1 MPIEVTCPSCQA
13 TLPAPDEFAGKK
25 IRCADCQGIVEVP
38 TAKVDSAPAFAR
50 PVARTR
56 PQSEDVAGDRPVKRR
71 RAADD
76 EATSTRRKPKK
87 EWDEDE
93 DDDDGRRR
101 GSKPGVLTG
110 FSMIWLIV
118 VGVLG
123 IAGLTA
129 VVWAMMPVAGGNK
142 AQVPEAPKA
151 VAAAAVVPPAA
162 VVKPDAAAA
171 MNNFGPLN
179 EQPPKVEFVPD
190 PDPEPVAPPR
200 LRPSS
205 TRAFPPNNDPRF
217 NPNPALPRAVAPNA
231 KQKGLVAKYA
241 DRLKIRASS
250 VWGSY
255 SVTQLFDGIETS
267 TWFSGTGD
275 TVGSGKSPWVEVTFP
290 EDVTIHAMTIL
301 GNRDLQ
307 WSGYFVHA
315 GRFDFMDESGKTL
328 SSHDVIATGDKFDM
342 KSALDADVKGV
353 RTVRFTV
360 TKDVSPNWIA
370 LSEWTLE

>member
-25 IRCADCQGIVEVP
+25 IRCADCKGIVEVP
-38 TAKVDSAPAFAR
+38 AAKVDSAPAFAR
-50 PVARTR
+50 PVARAR
-56 PQSEDVAGDRPVKRR
+56 PPSEDVADDRPVKRR

-87 EWDEDE
+87 EWDED
-93 DDDDGRRR
+93 DDDTDSRKRR

-110 FSMIWLIV
+110 FSMVWLIV

-129 VVWAMMPVAGGNK
+129 IVWAMMPVAGNK
-142 AQVPEAPKA
+142 AIAADAPRA
-151 VAAAAVVPPAA
+151 VAAA
-162 VVKPDAAAA
+162 VVKPDAAGA

-179 EQPPKVEFVPD
+179 EQPPKGAFV

-205 TRAFPPNNDPRF
+205 TRAFPPNNNPRF
-217 NPNPALPRAVAPNA
+217 NPDPAQPQAVAPSTN
-231 KQKGLVAKYA
+231 QKGLVAKYA

-275 TVGSGKSPWVEVTFP
+275 TVGCGMSPWVEVTFP

-301 GNRDLQ
+301 GNRDVN
-307 WSGYFVHA
+307 WSGYHVHA
-315 GRFDFMDESGKTL
+315 GRFDFIDVAGKTL
-328 SSHDVIATGDKFDM
+328 SSHDVTATGNNFDM
-342 KSALDADVKGV
+342 KTALDADVKGV

-360 TKDVSPNWIA
+360 TKDVSKDWIA

>member
-38 TAKVDSAPAFAR
+38 AAKVDSAPAFAR

-56 PQSEDVAGDRPVKRR
+56 PQSEDVADDRAVKRR
-71 RAADD
+71 RAADDD
-76 EATSTRRKPKK
+76 EATSTRRKPRK

-93 DDDDGRRR
+93 DDDNESRKRR

-110 FSMIWLIV
+110 FSMVWLIV

-129 VVWAMMPVAGGNK
+129 IVWAMMPVAGGNK
-142 AQVPEAPKA
+142 AQVPDAPKEVA
-151 VAAAAVVPPAA
+151 VAKPP
-162 VVKPDAAAA
+162 VAA

-179 EQPPKVEFVPD
+179 EQPPNVEFVLE
-190 PDPEPVAPPR
+190 PEPVAPQRP
-200 LRPSS
+200 RPSS

-231 KQKGLVAKYA
+231 NQKGLVAKYA

-275 TVGSGKSPWVEVTFP
+275 TVGCGKSPWVEVTFP

-301 GNRDLQ
+301 GNRDVN

-315 GRFDFMDESGKTL
+315 GRFDFIDVAGKTL
-328 SSHDVIATGDKFDM
+328 SSHDATAMGNNFDM
-342 KSALDADVKGV
+342 KSDLEADVKGV

-360 TKDVSPNWIA
+360 TKDLSKDWIA

>member
-25 IRCADCQGIVEVP
+25 IRCADCKGIVEVP
-38 TAKVDSAPAFAR
+38 AAKVDSAPAFAR
-50 PVARTR
+50 PVARAR
-56 PQSEDVAGDRPVKRR
+56 PPSEDVADDRPVKRR

-76 EATSTRRKPKK
+76 EATPTRRKPKK
-87 EWDEDE
+87 EWDED
-93 DDDDGRRR
+93 DDNTDSRKRR

-110 FSMIWLIV
+110 FSMVWLIV

-129 VVWAMMPVAGGNK
+129 IVWAMMPVAGGNK
-142 AQVPEAPKA
+142 AQVPDAPRA
-151 VAAAAVVPPAA
+151 VAAA
-162 VVKPDAAAA
+162 VVKPDAAGA
-171 MNNFGPLN
+171 MNHFGPLN
-179 EQPPKVEFVPD
+179 EQPPKGAFV

-205 TRAFPPNNDPRF
+205 TRAFPPNNNPRF
-217 NPNPALPRAVAPNA
+217 NPNLPLPQAIVPNA
-231 KQKGLVAKYA
+231 MQKGLVAKYA
-241 DRLKIRASS
+241 DRMKARASS
-250 VWGSY
+250 TYGSY
-255 SVTQLFDGIETS
+255 PVERLFDGVETS
-267 TWFSGTGD
+267 TWFSAGGD

-290 EDVTIHAMTIL
+290 EDVTIRAMTVF
-301 GNRDLQ
+301 GNRDVVHH
-307 WSGYFVHA
+307 GYFVHA

-328 SSHDVIATGDKFDM
+328 SSHDVTATGNNFDM
-342 KSALDADVKGV
+342 KTALEADVKGV